1 MRHQNIA
8 PISPAHFADDVHSS
22 EVMEMEEDHGE
33 KSAPEEA
40 KAFCNLICGPWIDT
54 STCNPWDTAF
64 SR

>member
-1 MRHQNIA
+1 MYYCATFHKLMRHQNIA

-40 KAFCNLICGPWIDT
+40 KAFCNLICGP
-54 STCNPWDTAF
+54 
-64 SR
+64 